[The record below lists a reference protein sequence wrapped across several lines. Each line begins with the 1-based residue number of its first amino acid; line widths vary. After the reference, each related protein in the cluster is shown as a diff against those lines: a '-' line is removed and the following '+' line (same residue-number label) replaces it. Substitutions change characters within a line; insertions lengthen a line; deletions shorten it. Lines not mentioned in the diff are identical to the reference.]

1 MRVGLGFDVHRFG
14 GRDPVTLAGVVLP
27 SDRGL
32 EGTSDADVAAH
43 AVADALLGAAALGD
57 LGSYFPSSDSRWEGA
72 NSMGLL
78 AEVVGMLADAGHEP
92 GNVDLTVV
100 SQSLRIAPHQ
110 AAMRTNL
117 ASALAIGVASVS
129 VKATTT
135 DHIGAIGRDEG
146 IAAIAVVTIAE
157 V

>member
-14 GRDPVTLAGVVLP
+14 GSGPVTLAGVVVP

-43 AVADALLGAAALGD
+43 AVADALLGAVALGD
-57 LGSYFPSSDSRWEGA
+57 LGSHFPSSDPRWEGA

-78 AEVVGMLADAGHEP
+78 VQVVALLAEAGHAP

-100 SQSLRIAPHQ
+100 SQSVHVAPHR

-117 ASALAIGVASVS
+117 ASVLAVGVGAVS

-146 IAAIAVVTIAE
+146 VAAIAVATIVE
-157 V
+157 R